1 MEKINL
7 LTNTKIRKQ
16 DNNNIIIV
24 LQNNSAFFNNSCYF
38 RSDNLLFEFTNPV
51 INLGGWNNGF

>member
-7 LTNTKIRKQ
+7 LNNTKIRKQ

-24 LQNNSAFFNNSCYF
+24 LQNNSTFFNNSRHF
-38 RSDNLLFEFTNPV
+38 RSYSLLFEFTNPV
-51 INLGGWNNGF
+51 INLGELNNGF

>member
-1 MEKINL
+1 MKKINS

-16 DNNNIIIV
+16 NSKYIRIA
-24 LQNNSAFFNNSCYF
+24 LQNDSTSFNNSCYF